1 MSAPDEATI
10 NSDDIIDNFMRGHQ
24 FLVNEVG
31 VEEPSISWQLD
42 SFGVSKGYARL
53 AKDIGFE
60 AIFFSRLDMIEK
72 SKLFN
77 EKKKIQMWRADEENF
92 GEKKDILSVTITQ
105 EQGNYCWPK
114 GFAFD

>member
-53 AKDIGFE
+53 A
-60 AIFFSRLDMIEK
+60 
-72 SKLFN
+72 
-77 EKKKIQMWRADEENF
+77 
-92 GEKKDILSVTITQ
+92 
-105 EQGNYCWPK
+105 
-114 GFAFD
+114 